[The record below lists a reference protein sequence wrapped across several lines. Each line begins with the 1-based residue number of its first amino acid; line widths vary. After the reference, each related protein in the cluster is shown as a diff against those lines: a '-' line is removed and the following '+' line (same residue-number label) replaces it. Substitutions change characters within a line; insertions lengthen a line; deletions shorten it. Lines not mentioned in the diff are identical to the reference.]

1 MGNSCRNGLIVA
13 FTTFSALSLFGCGD
27 EPEPNQAPPA
37 AAPTTQAAGAPAAES
52 PAPPPAAPA
61 PQAAIAPPAPPA
73 AIAPPEATPTVP
85 SYHASLEEGIDFRKP
100 GYPDFIAE
108 VTGVSQ
114 PEEWG
119 RWTDGNTATFKFKDP
134 LPKKFTLLIEAGAYE
149 SNLGKPIKFTV
160 GSVTKECIFKG
171 ASYGE
176 SRRVATL
183 HFSSPEPGNTLVIT
197 IPAPKKAPTD
207 DRMLGISLISM
218 KIDTSGK
225 F

>member
-37 AAPTTQAAGAPAAES
+37 AAPTTQAVAPPAES

-61 PQAAIAPPAPPA
+61 PQPAMAPPAPQAAVAPPA
-73 AIAPPEATPTVP
+73 AAPTVP
-85 SYHASLEEGIDFRKP
+85 SYHASLAEGIDFRKP

-108 VTGVSQ
+108 VTGVSDR
-114 PEEWG
+114 EDWG
-119 RWTDGNTATFKFKDP
+119 RWTDGKTATFKFKDP
-134 LPKKFTLLIEAGAYE
+134 LPKKFTLLVEAGAYE

-160 GSVTKECIFKG
+160 GSVEKECIFKG
-171 ASYGE
+171 ESYDA

-183 HFSSPEPGNTLVIT
+183 HFSSSEPGNTLVIT

-207 DRMLGISLISM
+207 DRMLGIGLMTM
-218 KIDTSGK
+218 KVDTSGK